1 MGIAGRVAEVG
12 FEMRIG
18 IVGSGK
24 IGTTLAQL
32 LLPAGHEV
40 WIANR
45 RGPDSLQ
52 DLVAG
57 LGPRAHAATVAQAAE
72 AADVVIVAVPF
83 GAYQE
88 LPAGLLRG
96 KVVIDATNYVA
107 ERDGAIAAIETGQT
121 TSTEVLAAHLPGAR
135 VVKTYNSIFWEHLRD
150 DGTISGSLNRRALP
164 LAGDDPDAKQA
175 ATQLLDNT
183 GFDAVDA
190 GALSQGRRFQR
201 GTPPYVQRYTADKLA
216 DALNWTS

>member
-1 MGIAGRVAEVG
+1 
-12 FEMRIG
+12 MRIA

-24 IGTTLAQL
+24 IGSTLAQL
-32 LLPAGHEV
+32 LLLAGHEV

-57 LGPRAHAATVAQAAE
+57 LGLRAHAATVAQAAE
-72 AADVVIVAVPF
+72 AAEVVIVALPF
-83 GAYQE
+83 GAFQD
-88 LPAGLLRG
+88 LPADLLRG
-96 KVVIDATNYVA
+96 KVVIDATNYVVD
-107 ERDGAIAAIETGQT
+107 RDGTIVAIETGQK
-121 TSTEVLAAHLPGAR
+121 TSTEVLVAHLPGAR
-135 VVKTYNSIFWEHLRD
+135 VVKTYNGIFWEHLRD
-150 DGTISGSLNRRALP
+150 DGRPSGGPNRRALP
-164 LAGDDPDAKQA
+164 LAGDDPDAKQT
-175 ATQLLDNT
+175 ATQLLSDT

-201 GTPPYVQRYTADKLA
+201 GTPPYVQRYTAHELT

>member
-1 MGIAGRVAEVG
+1 MGMAGRVAEVG

-18 IVGSGK
+18 IVGRGK
-24 IGTTLAQL
+24 IGTTLARL

-45 RGPDSLQ
+45 RGPESLK
-52 DLVAG
+52 DLVAE
-57 LGPRAHAATVAQAAE
+57 LGPRAHAATVAQVAE

-83 GAYQE
+83 GAFQD
-88 LPAGLLRG
+88 LPADLLGG

-107 ERDGAIAAIETGQT
+107 ERDGAIAAIEMGQS

-135 VVKTYNSIFWEHLRD
+135 VVKTFNSIFWEHLRD
-150 DGTISGSLNRRALP
+150 DGKPSGSLNRRALP

-175 ATQLLDNT
+175 ATQLLTDT

-201 GTPPYVQRYTADKLA
+201 GTPPYVQRYTAGELA

>member
-1 MGIAGRVAEVG
+1 
-12 FEMRIG
+12 MRIG

-24 IGTTLAQL
+24 IGTTLARL

-45 RGPDSLQ
+45 RGPASLQ
-52 DLVAG
+52 DLVPG
-57 LGPRAHAATVAQAAE
+57 LGPRAHASTVAQAAE

-83 GAYQE
+83 GAYQD
-88 LPAGLLRG
+88 LPAGLLDG
-96 KVVIDATNYVA
+96 KVVIDATNYVV
-107 ERDGAIAAIETGQT
+107 ERDGPIAVIETGQK

-150 DGTISGSLNRRALP
+150 DGRPSGSPNRHALP

-175 ATQLLDNT
+175 ATQLLTDT

-190 GALSQGRRFQR
+190 GELSQGQRFQR
-201 GTPPYVQRYTADKLA
+201 GTPPYVQRYTADELT